1 MEMDLTNVKDNKV
14 NQQMKDEKKEISRR
28 EVLIGAGAMAAGA
41 AVMSAGISTF
51 VEKAQA
57 SGMTTYPYKKLNVA
71 EVGRLAHETYFSK
84 FCAESVMTGLFK
96 PLAKSVGEPYA
107 SYPLDS
113 IFWAHGGMMGWGTAC
128 GTLIGAGV
136 AIGLITS
143 GDKTKVTTPGGRA
156 PVPVGEAII
165 NDVIAFYANEALPQ
179 DKPEPGQAKYEVKN
193 QSIADTPICHIS
205 VGKWMSK
212 EDVKFF
218 GIERKERCARL
229 AADISMYTAKLLNEW
244 ADGTYKPRNEP
255 LANALDNQITS
266 QSNCNDC
273 HGDNVPTAKGA

>member
-1 MEMDLTNVKDNKV
+1 
-14 NQQMKDEKKEISRR
+14 MKEGKKEISRR

-41 AVMSAGISTF
+41 AVMSAGVSSF
-51 VEKAQA
+51 VGKAQA
-57 SGMTTYPYKKLNVA
+57 SGMTKYPYKKLNVA
-71 EVGRLAHETYFSK
+71 EVGRIAHETYFTK
-84 FCAESVMTGLFK
+84 FCAETVMTGLFR

-128 GTLIGAGV
+128 GTMIGAGV

-143 GDKTKVTTPGGRA
+143 GDKTKVTTAGGRA

-165 NDVIAFYANEALPQ
+165 NDVIAFYASEPLPQ
-179 DKPEPGQAKYEVKN
+179 YKPEAGQTKYEVKN
-193 QSIADTPICHIS
+193 QSVSETPICHIS
-205 VGKWMSK
+205 VGKWMKK

-229 AADISMYTAKLLNEW
+229 AADVAMYTAKLLNEW

-266 QSNCNDC
+266 QENCNAC

>member
-1 MEMDLTNVKDNKV
+1 
-14 NQQMKDEKKEISRR
+14 MKNEKKEVSRR
-28 EVLIGAGAMAAGA
+28 EVLVGAGAMAAGA
-41 AVMSAGISTF
+41 AVMSAGITTF
-51 VEKAQA
+51 VDKAKA
-57 SGMTTYPYKKLNVA
+57 SGASEYKYKKLNIA

-107 SYPLDS
+107 SYPLGS

-136 AIGLITS
+136 AIGLITA
-143 GDKTKVTTPGGRA
+143 GDKTKVTTAGGRA

-179 DKPEPGQAKYEVKN
+179 YQPEAGQAKYQVKN
-193 QSIADTPICHIS
+193 QSVADTPICHIS
-205 VGKWMSK
+205 VGKWMDK

-229 AADISMYTAKLLNEW
+229 AADISTYTAKLLNEW

-266 QSNCNDC
+266 QANCMDC